1 MTNGFGAWRTNVLKP
16 LVIATAALAIA
27 GSSIVFAQQRFAG
40 PRGDGNFGPRFE
52 RWRHLS
58 AEDMAAFADARIA
71 ALKAGLELN
80 ADQAK
85 NWPALEQ
92 ALHDLAQL
100 RIDRKRA
107 RENADQSGTASATP
121 ATPFERLAKR
131 ADRMA
136 KAGAA
141 LKRVADAGA
150 PLYASLNDAQKNRFK
165 ILARMLRPHRHRF
178 ALNEGRGPG
187 LGNGPGWRDREGTGG
202 GRRGEWRSYQE
213 QQFGETEGTPD
224 NQQPTYMQSGNDSS
238 EL

>member
-1 MTNGFGAWRTNVLKP
+1 MLKP
-16 LVIATAALAIA
+16 LVIATAALSIA
-27 GSSIVFAQQRFAG
+27 GSSIVFAQQRLAG

-52 RWRHLS
+52 RWHRLS
-58 AEDMAAFADARIA
+58 ADDMAAFADARIA

-80 ADQAK
+80 PDQAK

-100 RIDRKRA
+100 RIERRRA
-107 RENADQSGTASATP
+107 RENADQNGNAAAAP
-121 ATPFERLAKR
+121 AATPFERLAQR

-136 KAGAA
+136 KTSAA

-150 PLYASLNDAQKNRFK
+150 PLYQSLNDAQKNRFK

-178 ALNEGRGPG
+178 AFNEGRRPG
-187 LGNGPGWRDREGTGG
+187 WDQGPGWRDRDGAGG
-202 GRRGEWRSYQE
+202 GRRGEWRSYEE
-213 QQFGETEGTPD
+213 QQFGENDGAPD
-224 NQQPTYMQSGNDSS
+224 NQPPSYLHGENDSS

>member
-1 MTNGFGAWRTNVLKP
+1 MEDNVLKP

-40 PRGDGNFGPRFE
+40 PRGDGNFGPRVE
-52 RWRHLS
+52 RWHHLS
-58 AEDMAAFADARIA
+58 ADDMAAFADARIA

-80 ADQAK
+80 SDQAK

-100 RIDRKRA
+100 RIERRRA
-107 RENADQSGTASATP
+107 RENADQGGSAAAAP
-121 ATPFERLAKR
+121 ATPFERLAQR

-136 KAGAA
+136 KTSAA
-141 LKRVADAGA
+141 LKRVADAGT
-150 PLYASLNDAQKNRFK
+150 PLYQSLNDAQKNRFK

-178 ALNEGRGPG
+178 AFNEGRGPG
-187 LGNGPGWRDREGTGG
+187 WGNGPGWRDRDGAGG
-202 GRRGEWRSYQE
+202 GRRGEWRSYRE
-213 QQFGETEGTPD
+213 QQFGENDGTPD
-224 NQQPTYMQSGNDSS
+224 NQPPSYMQNENDSS